1 MYNFLIYIICMIA
14 VIWSME
20 GININGIFKKNQ
32 IYRARVFYI
41 IIVLSLTYLSSQ
53 FIIEFLT
60 SLSRN

>member
-1 MYNFLIYIICMIA
+1 
-14 VIWSME
+14 ME